1 MSAALEPERLNEI
14 RALVTELAT
23 VRSLPAADH
32 APDLVRRCELALVD
46 VLRDRDGL
54 VVDMTEAAEELA
66 TWTGALR

>member
-1 MSAALEPERLNEI
+1 MAALEPERLNEI

-23 VRSLPAADH
+23 ARSLPTADH
-32 APDLVRRCELALVD
+32 APDLVRRCELALID

-66 TWTGALR
+66 TWTGTLR